1 MRQNDMSA
9 KDQSPEDQA
18 VAMTE
23 LDEVT
28 SPATDLSY
36 DPVTDLTQIRA
47 GDVVSR
53 LLGGHPMGLKVTSVD
68 ENLIYCGKPGVGW
81 SFDRVTGVEVDEEIG
96 WGPQFGITGS
106 YLVAA
111 RRPRQN

>member
-1 MRQNDMSA
+1 MTA
-9 KDQSPEDQA
+9 EDKAQEIK
-18 VAMTE
+18 E

-28 SPATDLSY
+28 SPATDLGY
-36 DPVTDLTQIRA
+36 DPVTDFAQVRA
-47 GDVVSR
+47 GDVVTR
-53 LLGGHPMGLKVTSVD
+53 LLGGSPMALKVTAVD
-68 ENLIYCGKPGVGW
+68 ERLIYCGRPGVGW
-81 SFDRVTGVEVDEEIG
+81 SFDRTTGVEVDEELG

>member
-1 MRQNDMSA
+1 MTTE
-9 KDQSPEDQA
+9 DQTPEDHTA
-18 VAMTE
+18 AMVE
-23 LDEVT
+23 IDEVT
-28 SPATDLSY
+28 SPAADLVY
-36 DPVTDLTQIRA
+36 DPITDLTQIRA

-53 LLGGHPMGLKVTSVD
+53 LLGGTPMDLKVTLVD
-68 ENLIYCGKPGVGW
+68 EKLIYCGKPGVGW
-81 SFDRVTGVEVDEEIG
+81 SFDRTTGAEVDEEIG